1 MTFGSLFAGVG
12 GFDLGLERAGLSCRF
27 QIEIEAFC
35 RRVLAR
41 HWPIV
46 ARHDDVRDVC
56 GSLLR
61 ADDGRCAE
69 CGRRGWLPWV
79 DVLCGGF
86 PCQDLSIAGKR
97 KGLAGE
103 RSGLF
108 YQFTRHAAELR
119 PTWVLL
125 ENVDG
130 LLSSHLGTDFSLVLR
145 ELEDVGYVAG
155 AWRVLD
161 SRWFGVPQRR
171 NRVFIVGCLRGSG
184 RHPEAVLF
192 ESARRSWDSPA
203 RGQAQAHVAATLR
216 GRSHGTGVNPPGRG
230 GEDDSNLIAGPLGG
244 GNDGIGRRSEDDPN
258 LVYSESGPGWWN
270 ERVGPLRAEG
280 ENRPSRP
287 STLVAHALSSSS
299 TRTGRLDPNGE
310 TFIASALTSSMGHR
324 GYGSPRGDGNDN
336 LIAPTLATSR
346 RGTDLERH
354 HEVADGGVR
363 RLTPLEC
370 ERLQGFP
377 DGWTCLCGVTPYSTR
392 TCVCKDGPRYKA
404 LGNAVTVP
412 VIEWIGHRL
421 MAEERR
427 ATNQREDVPA

>member
-1 MTFGSLFAGVG
+1 MSLTFGSAFAGVG
-12 GFDLGLERAGLSCRF
+12 GFDLGLERAGLTCRF

-41 HWPIV
+41 HWPSV
-46 ARHDDVRDVC
+46 VRHEDVREVF
-56 GSLLR
+56 GSRLT
-61 ADDGRCAE
+61 
-69 CGRRGWLPWV
+69 WV

-97 KGLAGE
+97 KGLKGE

-108 YQFTRHAAELR
+108 YQFTRIAAELR

-130 LLSSHLGTDFSLVLR
+130 LLSAHAGEDFGLVLR

-171 NRVFIVGCLRGSG
+171 NRVFLVGCLGGSG
-184 RHPEAVLF
+184 RRPESVLF
-192 ESARRSWDSPA
+192 ESARCGWDSPPRKEARARIA
-203 RGQAQAHVAATLR
+203 RGTRDGVAFSLRQDPGGIGQAHNTNFVAEAAATLR
-216 GRSHGTGVNPPGRG
+216 GRSHTKGVSAPGRV
-230 GEDDSNLIAGPLGG
+230 GEDDLNLIAGPLGG
-244 GNDGIGRRSEDDPN
+244 GDNGIGRRNEDDPN
-258 LVYSESGPGWWN
+258 LVYALRSNNRNTSQGPAN
-270 ERVGPLRAEG
+270 Y
-280 ENRPSRP
+280 
-287 STLVAHALSSSS
+287 VAHALSSSS

-310 TFIASALTSSMGHR
+310 TFIAGALGSNKDR
-324 GYGSPRGDGNDN
+324 GGWRCGPD
-336 LIAPTLATSR
+336 
-346 RGTDLERH
+346 
-354 HEVADGGVR
+354 EVAANQAVTESGGVR

-404 LGNAVTVP
+404 LGNAVTVN
-412 VIEWIGHRL
+412 VIQWIGERL
-421 MAEERR
+421 MEAER
-427 ATNQREDVPA
+427 AA